1 MFRAAR
7 ISAILIILCLLLSFG
22 FGQKSKVKQLT
33 PTINGSTGL
42 FHVPVADTLRQGEF
56 SFSLKG
62 NKFNREPGDIDITRF
77 PVSFTAGLHDRI
89 ELFVSYEVYK
99 RVHADQIAV
108 NTIAPGGQLLPTTL
122 PNGQTAYFNDT
133 PFLDTGFG
141 DGSSDVWVG
150 LKFNVLSQRK
160 GAPFSVALQPQ
171 IRMHTT
177 SDRQHLLRGLTP
189 GQNDYGFDLIASR
202 NVGWVTVTGS
212 TGVMMAQDW
221 ARADRQNL
229 LNWGGGVAV
238 PLGSS
243 HKLYFIGELLGTMYW
258 GDRTTGLANP
268 KAPID
273 FYAGLRGHP
282 AEWITIG
289 GAYGAYK
296 NRIDP
301 LSYGGIDATGT
312 HGWFA
317 EVSFHRKINEP
328 PTVAC
333 SVSPSTI
340 IPSQTAKVTLDIDD
354 PDDDDLTVTWKS
366 NGGQLDQQ
374 GESAVFNAS
383 GVDPGNYTVIAEVS
397 DGDAVASCSA
407 EITVNKDKQ
416 APVVSCE
423 PGKTSV
429 TIGSSTTL
437 RADASDPNG
446 DALTYAWSVDGQSV
460 PNNSPS
466 FEFGTAGRDPG
477 AFVVR
482 VTVTD
487 VDGMSA
493 SCEHQVTA
501 TRRPNNNPNC
511 GSLSLSKRGVF
522 AGETITAS
530 LSASDPDGDRLTHSW
545 SVDGRSQS
553 GNQSSLSINTSG
565 FAGGSHTATAT
576 ARDDRG
582 ATCTAS
588 ATFSVTEKTIIQM
601 EGTRA
606 DNVAKAQLDEI
617 ALKMQQNPRLK
628 AIITGHTDARG
639 SESANQRLGLRRAE
653 ALKSYLVQERGI
665 DPGRIDAASAGESLP
680 IADNETAEGRKAN
693 RRGEVELQVP

>member
-1 MFRAAR
+1 MLRPAR
-7 ISAILIILCLLLSFG
+7 VPAILIVLCLLLSFG

-56 SFSLKG
+56 SFSAKA

-89 ELFVSYEVYK
+89 ELFVSYEVHK
-99 RVHADQIAV
+99 RVNADQIAV
-108 NTIAPGGQLLPTTL
+108 NTIAPGAKLFPTTL
-122 PNGQTAYFNDT
+122 PSGQTAYFNDT
-133 PFLDTGFG
+133 PFMDVGFG
-141 DGSSDVWVG
+141 DGTGDMWVG
-150 LKFNVLSQRK
+150 LKFNLLSQRQ
-160 GAPFSVALQPQ
+160 GAPLSVALQPH
-171 IRMHTT
+171 IKLHTT
-177 SDRQHLLRGLTP
+177 DDRQHLLRGLTP
-189 GQNDYGFDLIASR
+189 GQNDYGFDVIGSR
-202 NVGWVTVTGS
+202 DVGWLTLTGNL
-212 TGVMMAQDW
+212 GLMVAQDW
-221 ARADRQNL
+221 SNADRQSYV
-229 LNWGGGVAV
+229 NWGTGLAIPFG
-238 PLGSS
+238 PS
-243 HKLYFIGELLGTMYW
+243 HKIHVIGEIVGNSFF
-258 GDRTTGLANP
+258 GDRTTGIVNP
-268 KAPID
+268 KMPVD
-273 FYAGLRGHP
+273 LYGGLRVFP
-282 AEWITIG
+282 AEWVTIG
-289 GAYGAYK
+289 GAYGNSP
-296 NRIDP
+296 NRIGVGTFGSIDP
-301 LSYGGIDATGT
+301 SDR

-317 EVSFHRKINEP
+317 ELSFHRKLNEP
-328 PTVAC
+328 PTVTC

-340 IPSQTAKVTLDIDD
+340 IPGQTATVTLDIDD
-354 PDDDDLTVTWKS
+354 PDDNDLTVTWKS

-374 GESAVFNAS
+374 GKSAVFHAS
-383 GVDPGNYTVIAEVS
+383 GEDPGNYTVIAEVT

-407 EITVNKDKQ
+407 DITVNKDKKP
-416 APVVSCE
+416 PVVSC
-423 PGKTSV
+423 PPDSTTV
-429 TIGSSTTL
+429 TVGNSTTL

-446 DALTYAWSVDGQSV
+446 DALTYAWSVNGQSV

-477 AFVVR
+477 TYVVR

-493 SCEHQVTA
+493 SCEHRVTV

-530 LSASDPDGDRLTHSW
+530 LSATDPDGDRLTHSW

-553 GNQSSLSINTSG
+553 GTQSSLSVNTTG
-565 FAGGSHTATAT
+565 FAGGSHTVTAT

-582 ATCTAS
+582 GTCTAS
-588 ATFSVTEKTIIQM
+588 AAFSVTEKIIIQM
-601 EGTRA
+601 EGTRP
-606 DNVAKAQLDEI
+606 DNVAKAQLDEL

-628 AIITGHTDARG
+628 AVITGHTDDRG

-653 ALKSYLVQERGI
+653 ALKDYLVKERGV
-665 DPGRIDAASAGESLP
+665 DPGRIETASGGKSQP
-680 IADNETAEGRKAN
+680 ISDNETAEGRKAN